1 MPSAAITGYLQPHAF
16 AWKLGNFQRPLATP
30 EPIKDASITTLRERL
45 IKISANI
52 IGHARNIT
60 FQMAQGAVAKN
71 LFADILRPI
80 PEPRT
85 PTLELT
91 A

>member
-1 MPSAAITGYLQPHAF
+1 M
-16 AWKLGNFQRPLATP
+16 
-30 EPIKDASITTLRERL
+30 TTLRETL
-45 IKISANI
+45 IKISVNI

-71 LFADILRPI
+71 LFADILRLI
-80 PEPRT
+80 PELRPS
-85 PTLELT
+85 PFEST